1 MRPAPSLIDVWQH
14 TTTTAQSTV
23 VPPDGCRDLI
33 WHALPG
39 QRPDWF
45 TTPLADST
53 YAVPGTV
60 GERYCGFRMRPGAML
75 DEARLFTLLQTQ
87 RLHDPCEALPLL
99 LDCMRLDEGL
109 NDALGSLAAHPTVA
123 SAAQQLGVSERTLQ
137 RLVQAGTGRSPVYWK
152 CLARV
157 RGAALE
163 LHHFPTL
170 ADCAAA
176 HGYTDQAHMAR
187 EFKRW
192 LGAAPSAVRAH
203 PQLLAA
209 LAGSG
214 YGK

>member
-1 MRPAPSLIDVWQH
+1 MRPAPSPIDIWQH
-14 TTTTAQSTV
+14 TATTAQSTV

-39 QRPDWF
+39 QRPAWF
-45 TTPLADST
+45 ITPLADST
-53 YAVPGTV
+53 YSVPGTV

-87 RLHDPCEALPLL
+87 RLHDPNEALPLL
-99 LDCMRLDEGL
+99 LDCMHVDDGL
-109 NDALGSLAAHPTVA
+109 TDALDSLAAHATVA

-152 CLARV
+152 CLARL

-163 LHHFPTL
+163 LHQFPTL

-176 HGYTDQAHMAR
+176 HGYTDQAHMVR

-192 LGAAPSAVRAH
+192 LGAAPSAVRAR